1 MRNIIKRNGSEAA
14 FDPEKIVKAIQ
25 KANSSVDE
33 FDRASRG
40 DAEAVAKRVEEL
52 VDSTEHAHRDKD
64 VQDAVAK
71 ELKNAGI

>member
-14 FDPEKIVKAIQ
+14 FDPEKILKAIQ

-40 DAEAVAKRVEEL
+40 DAEAVAKRVR
-52 VDSTEHAHRDKD
+52 SW
-64 VQDAVAK
+64 
-71 ELKNAGI
+71 

>member
-14 FDPEKIVKAIQ
+14 FDPEKILKAIQ

-40 DAEAVAKRVEEL
+40 DAEAVAKRGGVGRL
-52 VDSTEHAHRDKD
+52 YRTCSWR
-64 VQDAVAK
+64 
-71 ELKNAGI
+71 